1 MTTTAASTTATQS
14 NMTITAASTTAT
26 QSNMTTIAASTT
38 ATNSNMTTTAAST
51 TATQSNMTTTAASPT
66 ATQSNMTTTAVSP
79 TETQS
84 NMTTAASST
93 TTSQSNITATTA
105 TTTDLKSNTPTTVTT
120 TVSQSNI
127 PTTPTATALT
137 SNDPP
142 TPTTTALTSNDP
154 PTPTA
159 TALTSNGLTT
169 PTATALTSNGLPT
182 PTATALTSNG
192 PTTPTTTALTSNN
205 PTTPTATALT
215 SNNPP
220 TPTATVLTSNDP
232 TTPTA
237 TALTS
242 NGPTTPTTTALT
254 SNGPTT
260 PTATALTS
268 NGPTTPT
275 TTALTSNNPTTPT
288 ATALTSNNP
297 PTPTATVLTSN
308 DPTTPTATALTSNG
322 PTTPTTTALTSN
334 GPTTPTTTA
343 LTSNDPP
350 TPTATALT
358 SNDLTTPTSTAL
370 TSNNPPTPTATAL
383 TSNDPPTPT
392 ATALTSNDPTT
403 PTATALTSNGPPTP
417 STTALTSNDLTTP
430 TSTALTSNGLPTP
443 TTTALASNN
452 PPTPTATALTSND
465 PPTPTATALTSNDPT
480 TPTATALTSNGPPTP
495 STTALTSNGPPTPTT
510 TGLRSNGLPSPSTT
524 ALTSNDP
531 PTPTATAL
539 TSNDPPTPTATAL
552 TSNDPTTPTAT
563 ALTSNGPPTPS
574 TTALTSNGPPT
585 PTTTGLRSNGL
596 PSPSTTALTSNDPPT
611 PTATGLRS
619 NGLTTPSTTALRSN
633 TLITVTTITAS
644 RSNRPPTTTPS
655 PILPSLIT
663 SMSTLLPYMTVSSQ
677 SSNPQAPPSGGSRR
691 KRSVPQNSDSLT
703 ISSNDTALVFQ
714 GMEVSCSIKTEIN
727 QTKCTIMLALS
738 HKIPSCGILQ
748 TLCAASKSSS
758 DIHVVGNRIDEQ
770 NRLQNKCDGNLEEPN
785 SCIYSGPLGA
795 SCVESGPAYVIPPIN
810 LTDCVTE
817 NSCNCSSYCIRSDA
831 YYTFS
836 ISLQD
841 PTMNSSSLSS
851 LISILAQPPNCSITT
866 NVTCQLLA
874 TVASEYRSASVDCE
888 MTKLSCRVIL
898 GFAREV
904 SICSV
909 AEAVLNV
916 FLLEEKI
923 QYDGQVRRAAICGS
937 AEINANSLNFQF
949 SYNDSEKSP
958 HDFCLEIKG
967 SNLTCQTGE
976 NIVVHLKEQ
985 CVVPTTTSPNVT
997 ISPNMTSLN
1006 TTASP
1011 NVTSLNTTASPNVT
1025 SLNTTA
1031 SPNETFS
1038 LNTTAS
1044 PNETFSLNTTASPNV
1059 TSLNT
1064 TASPNETFSLNTTAS
1079 PNETFS
1085 LNTTAS
1091 PNVTSLNTTASPNET
1106 FSLNTTA
1113 SPNVTSLNT
1122 TASPNETFSL
1132 NTTASPNETF
1142 SLNTTASPNE
1152 TFSLNTTVSPNET
1165 FSLNT
1170 TASPNETFSLNTTAS
1185 PNETFSLNTT
1195 ASPNVTSLNA
1205 TIPINS
1211 TIGPNVT
1218 VITNVTTVSSTLQPN
1233 NTLTPTTTPKTQ
1245 QNTTWAP
1252 SVSTTAAGGKPSSNT
1267 TRSTTSGFVSVTTLV
1282 SSTGNGTAESQA
1294 KDLLALAQDVSKL
1307 TAAQIDQ
1314 LVSQLEK
1321 LLSGPTVSKELG
1333 DISVNIVSNLLDA
1346 SPDKLSSSSD
1356 RIIGIV
1362 DTVGLK
1368 LVIGATAE
1376 NLMYPS
1382 LAVSVK
1388 PVDGAN
1394 FQETVFSILDPNNVQ
1409 VRGNPRLKRSALKD
1423 SSIPQGSITLPPS
1436 LTQNLTAEE
1445 QKLVSRL
1452 QFNFYQKS
1460 SVFKDVS
1467 LEQRKLNSG
1476 ILGASVANL
1485 SIEGLKESVVIRLR
1499 NTEPVPAN
1507 FVAVCVFWDF
1517 TFNKGL
1523 GGWNS
1528 DGCFVKETND
1538 NETVCGCNHLTS
1550 FAILLDISRETVTS
1564 RVQATILTF
1573 ITYIGCGLSAIFL
1586 SVTLLTYLAFGKLR
1600 KDIPSKI
1607 LIQLCLALL
1616 LLNLVFLVDAW
1627 LALYPT
1633 AVGLC
1638 ISTAWFLH
1646 YFLLVSFTWMG
1657 LEGVHMYYA
1666 LVKVFNDNISH
1677 YMLKFSLVGWGVP
1690 MIVVIIVIAIDK
1702 NNYGLMSYGKFSD
1715 GTSDDF
1721 CWIRNDIAF
1730 YVAVVA
1736 YFGVIFIFNIIMF
1749 VVVLVQ
1755 LHRIK
1760 KQNPHNNKHRSAVQ
1774 DARSMIGITL
1784 LLGLTWG
1791 FAFFAWGPVNLAF
1804 MYLFAI
1810 FNSLQGF
1817 FIFVFHCAV
1826 KETVRR
1832 QWRTYLCCG
1841 NMRLPE
1847 NSDWSRTTT
1856 QKTTKK
1862 SPLTSF
1868 TSSQSSRPS
1877 RSTFLPSTPS
1887 GQMNGIGNPLE
1898 DRIITADEEPRT
1910 DVVFNEI
1917 NRQLRSRRGS

>member
-1 MTTTAASTTATQS
+1 MTTTAASTTATQSNMTTTAVSPTATQSNMTITAASTSATNSNMTTTAASTTATQS
-14 NMTITAASTTAT
+14 NMTITAASTSAANN
-26 QSNMTTIAASTT
+26 NMTTTAASTS

-51 TATQSNMTTTAASPT
+51 TATQSNMTTTAAST
-66 ATQSNMTTTAVSP
+66 SATQSNMTITAASTSATQSNMTITAASTLATNSNMTTTAASTLATNSNMTTTAALTTATP
-79 TETQS
+79 SNMTIAASTSATNS
-84 NMTTAASST
+84 NMTTAAAST

-120 TVSQSNI
+120 TESQSNS
-127 PTTPTATALT
+127 PTTPTTTALTSNDPPTPTATAQT

-159 TALTSNGLTT
+159 TALTSN
-169 PTATALTSNGLPT
+169 
-182 PTATALTSNG
+182 
-192 PTTPTTTALTSNN
+192 
-205 PTTPTATALT
+205 
-215 SNNPP
+215 
-220 TPTATVLTSNDP
+220 D
-232 TTPTA
+232 
-237 TALTS
+237 
-242 NGPTTPTTTALT
+242 
-254 SNGPTT
+254 
-260 PTATALTS
+260 
-268 NGPTTPT
+268 
-275 TTALTSNNPTTPT
+275 
-288 ATALTSNNP
+288 
-297 PTPTATVLTSN
+297 
-308 DPTTPTATALTSNG
+308 
-322 PTTPTTTALTSN
+322 
-334 GPTTPTTTA
+334 PTTPTTTA

-350 TPTATALT
+350 TPT
-358 SNDLTTPTSTAL
+358 TTGL
-370 TSNNPPTPTATAL
+370 R
-383 TSNDPPTPT
+383 SNDPPTPT
-392 ATALTSNDPTT
+392 
-403 PTATALTSNGPPTP
+403 
-417 STTALTSNDLTTP
+417 
-430 TSTALTSNGLPTP
+430 
-443 TTTALASNN
+443 
-452 PPTPTATALTSND
+452 
-465 PPTPTATALTSNDPT
+465 
-480 TPTATALTSNGPPTP
+480 
-495 STTALTSNGPPTPTT
+495 
-510 TGLRSNGLPSPSTT
+510 
-524 ALTSNDP
+524 
-531 PTPTATAL
+531 
-539 TSNDPPTPTATAL
+539 
-552 TSNDPTTPTAT
+552 
-563 ALTSNGPPTPS
+563 
-574 TTALTSNGPPT
+574 
-585 PTTTGLRSNGL
+585 
-596 PSPSTTALTSNDPPT
+596 TTALTSNDPPT

-633 TLITVTTITAS
+633 TPITVTTITAS
-644 RSNRPPTTTPS
+644 RSNSPATTTPS

-770 NRLQNKCDGNLEEPN
+770 NWLQNKCDGNLEEPN

-851 LISILAQPPNCSITT
+851 LISILAQPPDCSITT

-874 TVASEYRSASVDCE
+874 TIASEYRSASVDCE
-888 MTKLSCRVIL
+888 MTETNLSCRVIL

-1011 NVTSLNTTASPNVT
+1011 NETSLNTTASPNVT
-1025 SLNTTA
+1025 L
-1031 SPNETFS
+1031 
-1038 LNTTAS
+1038 
-1044 PNETFSLNTTASPNV
+1044 
-1059 TSLNT
+1059 
-1064 TASPNETFSLNTTAS
+1064 
-1079 PNETFS
+1079 
-1085 LNTTAS
+1085 
-1091 PNVTSLNTTASPNET
+1091 
-1106 FSLNTTA
+1106 
-1113 SPNVTSLNT
+1113 
-1122 TASPNETFSL
+1122 
-1132 NTTASPNETF
+1132 
-1142 SLNTTASPNE
+1142 
-1152 TFSLNTTVSPNET
+1152 
-1165 FSLNT
+1165 
-1170 TASPNETFSLNTTAS
+1170 
-1185 PNETFSLNTT
+1185 
-1195 ASPNVTSLNA
+1195 SLNA

-1211 TIGPNVT
+1211 TFDPNVT

-1736 YFGVIFIFNIIMF
+1736 YFGVIFIFNMIMF